1 VAKITKYLIVL
12 VLFTMLT
19 FGIVYASDS
28 TEPLANLETVENY
41 PYINQLLF
49 ESSRYTQTDDV
60 SQQVL
65 DDYHNLY
72 TLSYTSLELDTLGFD
87 LMFDTSEFAVY
98 FEKDSF
104 SLMVQNKET
113 GYFWSSRPEF
123 QGISGSREDNQ
134 ANRRLMDS
142 GLWVD
147 YARAQNV
154 SSSTITTASL
164 YTLAEVN
171 FANDASITPE
181 NPDHL
186 RPYELE
192 LGSYLTRKVFV
203 SIENRTASSFL
214 THVNI
219 KELDVEFDV
228 EISLKQG
235 SLEVYIPSDSI
246 VESGDLY
253 RLMGIQVFP
262 YFGAAREANVPGY
275 LVIPDG
281 VGALVRMN
289 QRYNTYFQARFYGT
303 DFGYQSQTLP
313 QLTIPI
319 YGMVHE
325 PGANGYYVNI
335 LEGSETS
342 TLLANFWGDS
352 TKYNRI
358 SSRFNVRQI
367 FKNVINKAGDGNE
380 TIAEEMTTSN
390 YRISYHFLSS
400 EDSSYVGIAKD
411 YRDYLI
417 GEDILSN
424 QEKIVDGQI
433 PIQLSY
439 IMSDQEPSF
448 IGTTKVTMTTIDQVK
463 SAYDFFNSN
472 GITNQ
477 QLTLMGWSKNGFV
490 NRAPYQT
497 RISGKG
503 DYEDLADYVI
513 NDGNTIY
520 LDNEYVVSSELSS
533 RVLYNRDVAKN
544 LSKLKMVINSRSLNG
559 QITDLYLLYPNRSL
573 ALAEDDAPFFNNLGI
588 SGLSMGGLGSIVFSY
603 YDGQNNS
610 RSTSISFYQAIADL
624 YDSLTLS
631 RPNVYMYSYID
642 GYMDL
647 PITNS
652 QYDYYTDLVPLIP
665 IILKGSLS
673 YYTPYLNFNALA
685 EDRYLTMVDFGIN
698 PSYIL
703 TSEQTYEM
711 RYTPANVFYTT
722 TLSDYEQ
729 QIIDTYQFVNDALKY
744 VTGAFIENREVI
756 STGLVLVTYS
766 NGVKI
771 YVNYNYTNQMDGLIS
786 ISARSYKVVE
796 S

>member
-1 VAKITKYLIVL
+1 MAKITKYLIVL

-171 FANDASITPE
+171 FANDASITLE

-342 TLLANFWGDS
+342 TLLANGVLDFEGTWNIPTYTEDGYQFTIVGGNIGNSANANSPSSCLYGETMYCIETLEDLDRINVFSLYMKILTGSGDV
-352 TKYNRI
+352 RI
-358 SSRFNVRQI
+358 RGESPIGSEIVFQIVSLTDSYQSFTLTGFTNIERLCFDALDFVDDFFVDDITCELLTLPVTLSSFTVQYMGSIPILYWTTQSETNNLGWNIYRSHTDNLTEAMQI
-367 FKNVINKAGDGNE
+367 NTEFILGAGTTSQPTDYIYEDGNE
-380 TIAEEMTTSN
+380 VLSNTEYWYWLESIEYSGLTESYGPISLLIPEEGEDPGSPEIPAQYGLYQNYPNPFNPNTEISFMMKEDCIAE
-390 YRISYHFLSS
+390 LSIYNVKGEKVS
-400 EDSSYVGIAKD
+400 ILFQNKSVAKD
-411 YRDYLI
+411 ELIRD
-417 GEDILSN
+417 N
-424 QEKIVDGQI
+424 WDGK
-433 PIQLSY
+433 
-439 IMSDQEPSF
+439 DE
-448 IGTTKVTMTTIDQVK
+448 
-463 SAYDFFNSN
+463 N
-472 GITNQ
+472 GKT
-477 QLTLMGWSKNGFV
+477 
-490 NRAPYQT
+490 
-497 RISGKG
+497 
-503 DYEDLADYVI
+503 
-513 NDGNTIY
+513 
-520 LDNEYVVSSELSS
+520 VSS
-533 RVLYNRDVAKN
+533 
-544 LSKLKMVINSRSLNG
+544 G
-559 QITDLYLLYPNRSL
+559 LYLYKLNINGRI
-573 ALAEDDAPFFNNLGI
+573 E
-588 SGLSMGGLGSIVFSY
+588 
-603 YDGQNNS
+603 
-610 RSTSISFYQAIADL
+610 AIKKCL
-624 YDSLTLS
+624 L
-631 RPNVYMYSYID
+631 
-642 GYMDL
+642 
-647 PITNS
+647 
-652 QYDYYTDLVPLIP
+652 
-665 IILKGSLS
+665 LK
-673 YYTPYLNFNALA
+673 
-685 EDRYLTMVDFGIN
+685 
-698 PSYIL
+698 
-703 TSEQTYEM
+703 
-711 RYTPANVFYTT
+711 
-722 TLSDYEQ
+722 
-729 QIIDTYQFVNDALKY
+729 
-744 VTGAFIENREVI
+744 
-756 STGLVLVTYS
+756 
-766 NGVKI
+766 
-771 YVNYNYTNQMDGLIS
+771 
-786 ISARSYKVVE
+786 
-796 S
+796 